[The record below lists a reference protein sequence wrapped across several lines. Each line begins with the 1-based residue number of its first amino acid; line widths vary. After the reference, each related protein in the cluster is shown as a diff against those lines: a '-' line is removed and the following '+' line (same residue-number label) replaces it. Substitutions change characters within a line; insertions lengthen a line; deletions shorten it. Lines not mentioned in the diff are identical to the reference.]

1 MNPSTVP
8 SLSRCLASLFYESLL
23 LVAIMLVVSA
33 ALTPLQLV
41 LGRDSVL
48 LHTLIQLA
56 VAAALFAYFGYCWTR
71 SGQTVAMKTW
81 YIRLVSAD
89 GQLLRWQ
96 QALARFLI
104 AAMLFIGLPVVSYLG
119 WQRSYGDHP
128 AVKWLALIWWLL
140 PFLARYYDK
149 DKRHLHDRLAG
160 TRLVLLPK
168 PTRGG
173 KA

>member
-1 MNPSTVP
+1 MNDFPVP
-8 SLSRCLASLFYESLL
+8 SLLRCLASLCYETLV
-23 LVAIMLVVSA
+23 LVAIMLLVGA

-41 LGRDSVL
+41 LGQDSAL
-48 LHTLIQLA
+48 LHALIQLG

-81 YIRLVSAD
+81 HIRLVAAD
-89 GQLLRWQ
+89 GRLLGWQ
-96 QALARFLI
+96 QALMRFAI
-104 AAMLFIGLPVVSYLG
+104 AAMLFVGLPVVSYLG

-160 TRLVLLPK
+160 TRLLVLPK
-168 PTRGG
+168 PPRR
-173 KA
+173 